1 MSSITKRTVDSLKPQ
16 SRDYFVWDDELA
28 GFGVRV
34 LPSGKKA
41 YVVQYRAGGRTRR
54 NAFSHVGKMTPDEA
68 RKHARELL
76 VQVDKGNDPVAEM
89 AAQRRAPNVAVLCD
103 RFLDDHVA
111 FRCKPTTQREYRRS
125 VDLFIKPR
133 LGTFKVGDVKRA
145 DIAELH
151 HQLRDIPYQANR
163 TLGVLS
169 KMFNLAEVWGL
180 RADGSNPCRHIKK
193 YPERKRERYLTEA
206 ELARLGSVL
215 DEAERDGSEPKP
227 VITAIRLLILT
238 GARLGEIQTLKW
250 AYVRPDHL
258 ALPDS
263 KTGAKRIELSE
274 AAAAVLS
281 QTKRHPNNPY
291 VIAGT
296 LPGQHWTDLQRPW
309 RRIRKRAHL
318 PELRIH
324 DLRHT
329 FASIAVSA
337 GESLPII
344 GKLLGHN
351 QVQTTARYAHLAP
364 APVRDAVERVSGS
377 LAEAMGRESGQPRVA
392 NDNGPATKAAAPMRP

>member
-1 MSSITKRTVDSLKPQ
+1 MSTITKRSVDALKPKA
-16 SRDYFVWDDELA
+16 RDYFVWDDDLA

-76 VQVDKGNDPVAEM
+76 VEVDKGKDPVAEIV
-89 AAQRRAPNVAVLCD
+89 AQRRSPNVSALCE

-111 FRCKPTTQREYRRS
+111 FRCKPSTQGEYRRS
-125 VDLFIKPR
+125 VDVFIKPR
-133 LGTFKVGDVKRA
+133 LGTFKVGDVKRS

-151 HQLRDIPYQANR
+151 HELRHIPYQANR

-180 RADGSNPCRHIKK
+180 RPDGSNPCRHVKK
-193 YPERKRERYLTEA
+193 YPETKRERYLTEE
-206 ELARLGSVL
+206 ELARLGAVL
-215 DEAERDGSEPKP
+215 DQADRDGREPKP
-227 VITAIRLLILT
+227 VIAAIRLLILT

-250 AYVRPDHL
+250 VYVRDGYL

-274 AAAAVLS
+274 PAAAVLS
-281 QTKRHPNNPY
+281 RIRRQPDNAY

-296 LPGQHWTDLQRPW
+296 LPGQHWIDLQRPW
-309 RRIRKRAHL
+309 RRIRKRANL
-318 PELRIH
+318 PDLRIH

-329 FASIAVSA
+329 FASVAASA

-344 GKLLGHN
+344 GKLLGHT
-351 QVQTTARYAHLAP
+351 QAQTTARYAHLAP
-364 APVRDAVERVSGS
+364 TPVRDAAGRVAGN
-377 LAEAMGRESGQPRVA
+377 LAIAMGSDPKRPVA
-392 NDNGPATKAAAPMRP
+392 ANSNERPTEAAAE